1 MKPEDPVTPPSPST
15 TDLQFRVFDTL
26 SDEEKQEALQR
37 AEKIPDHPQKLLFYG
52 TRVQERLLEQSKQ
65 MMQYVEKKDIDQIG
79 DILEAFLQQLH
90 LVEPEDLLPKKR
102 GFFLRLFQ
110 RERRSTQEIISRYK
124 QAEAQIERLS
134 ARLRYAR
141 GVLISDHKLLERL
154 FEENQSYFQEMTLQV
169 AAVEA
174 KLALLEQQQALSG
187 TKRSNDRTLEEQL
200 MSQGVNEEEYMERLK
215 ERKYDLLLSR
225 QIALQ
230 CNAQI
235 RMIQHTNHTL
245 ANHIQSTVSAS
256 IPLWINQ
263 MSIAFTHIQ
272 QRANSALEQRIQQTY
287 EKVSKQQGQLLED
300 ASLTPIDALKK
311 VQLQLAETLQETL
324 QVKEH
329 GSQERAQLKN
339 SMYEAEQKLVN
350 HKPIKE

>member
-1 MKPEDPVTPPSPST
+1 MKPEDQVTPSSAST
-15 TDLQFRVFDTL
+15 TDLQFRVFDIL
-26 SDEEKQEALQR
+26 SDEEKQEAKQR
-37 AEKIPDHPQKLLFYG
+37 AEKIPDNPQKLLFYG
-52 TRVQERLLEQSKQ
+52 TRVQERLFEQSQ
-65 MMQYVEKKDIDQIG
+65 HMMQYVEKKDIDQIG
-79 DILEAFLQQLH
+79 AVLEAFLQQLH
-90 LVEPEDLLPKKR
+90 LVDPEDLLPKKR

-110 RERRSTQEIISRYK
+110 RERRSTHEVISRFK

-141 GVLISDHKLLERL
+141 GILISDHKLLERL
-154 FEENQSYFQEMTLQV
+154 FEEIQSYFQEMTLQV
-169 AAVEA
+169 AAIEE
-174 KLALLEQQQALSG
+174 KLTHLEQQALSE

-200 MSQGVNEEEYMERLK
+200 MSQKVNEEEYMKRLK

-245 ANHIQSTVSAS
+245 ANHIQSTISAS

-263 MSIAFTHIQ
+263 MSIALTHIQ
-272 QRANSALEQRIQQTY
+272 QRANSALEQRIQQTF
-287 EKVSKQQGQLLED
+287 EKVSKHQGQLLKD
-300 ASLTPIDALKK
+300 ASFTPIEALKK

-329 GSQERAQLKN
+329 GSQERAQLKSN
-339 SMYEAEQKLVN
+339 MYDAEQKLAN

>member
-1 MKPEDPVTPPSPST
+1 MKPEDQATPLPAST

-26 SDEEKQEALQR
+26 SDEEKQEAIQR
-37 AEKIPDHPQKLLFYG
+37 ADKIPDHPQKLLFYG
-52 TRVQERLLEQSKQ
+52 TRVQERLLEQSQ
-65 MMQYVEKKDIDQIG
+65 HMMKYVEKKDIDQIG
-79 DILEAFLQQLH
+79 DVLEAFLQQLH
-90 LVEPEDLLPKKR
+90 LVEPEDLLPKKQ
-102 GFFLRLFQ
+102 GFFLKLFQ
-110 RERRSTQEIISRYK
+110 RGKRSTQEIISRFK
-124 QAEAQIERLS
+124 QAEAQMDRLS

-154 FEENQSYFQEMTLQV
+154 FEENQSYFQEMTLQL
-169 AAVEA
+169 AAVEV
-174 KLALLEQQQALSG
+174 KLTQVEQQALSEA
-187 TKRSNDRTLEEQL
+187 KHSHNPTLEEKL
-200 MSQGVNEEEYMERLK
+200 MSQEVNEEEYLERLK

-263 MSIAFTHIQ
+263 MSIALTHIHEQ
-272 QRANSALEQRIQQTY
+272 ANSALEQRIQQTY
-287 EKVSKQQGQLLED
+287 EKVSKQQGQLLEE
-300 ASLTPIDALKK
+300 ASLTPIETLKK
-311 VQLQLAETLQETL
+311 VQRQLAETLQETL
-324 QVKEH
+324 EVQEH
-329 GSQERAQLKN
+329 GSQERAQLKSN
-339 SMYEAEQKLVN
+339 MYEAEQKLAN

>member
-1 MKPEDPVTPPSPST
+1 MKPEDPVIPPASST
-15 TDLQFRVFDTL
+15 TDLPFRVFDTL

-79 DILEAFLQQLH
+79 DVLEAFLQQLH
-90 LVEPEDLLPKKR
+90 LVEPEDLSPKKR
-102 GFFLRLFQ
+102 GFFLRLLQ
-110 RERRSTQEIISRYK
+110 REKRSTQEIISRFK

-154 FEENQSYFQEMTLQV
+154 FEENQLYFQEMTLQV
-169 AAVEA
+169 SAVEA
-174 KLALLEQQQALSG
+174 KLTLLEQHALTESQ
-187 TKRSNDRTLEEQL
+187 SHDRTLEEQL
-200 MSQGVNEEEYMERLK
+200 MSREVDEEEYMERLK

-272 QRANSALEQRIQQTY
+272 QRANTALEQRIQQTY
-287 EKVSKQQGQLLED
+287 EQVSKQQGQFLED
-300 ASLTPIDALKK
+300 VSLTPIDTLKK
-311 VQLQLAETLQETL
+311 VQRQLAETLQETL
-324 QVKEH
+324 QVKEQ
-329 GSQERAQLKN
+329 GSQERAQLKS

-350 HKPIKE
+350 HQPIKE

>member
-1 MKPEDPVTPPSPST
+1 MKPEDQVTPPSAST
-15 TDLQFRVFDTL
+15 IDLQFRVFDTL
-26 SDEEKQEALQR
+26 SDKEKQEAIER
-37 AEKIPDHPQKLLFYG
+37 AEKIPDNPQKLLFYG
-52 TRVQERLLEQSKQ
+52 TRVQERLLEQSQ
-65 MMQYVEKKDIDQIG
+65 HMMKYVEKKDIDQIG
-79 DILEAFLQQLH
+79 DVLEAFLQQLH
-90 LVEPEDLLPKKR
+90 LVEPEDLLPKKQ
-102 GFFLRLFQ
+102 GPFLRLFH
-110 RERRSTQEIISRYK
+110 RGKRSTQEIISRFK

-141 GVLISDHKLLERL
+141 GVLISDHKLLVRL

-174 KLALLEQQQALSG
+174 KLTQLEQQVLSEA
-187 TKRSNDRTLEEQL
+187 KHSNDRTLEEQL
-200 MSQGVNEEEYMERLK
+200 MSQEVNEEEYMERLK

-235 RMIQHTNHTL
+235 RMIQYTNHTL

-263 MSIAFTHIQ
+263 MSIALTHIQ

-300 ASLTPIDALKK
+300 ASLTPIDTFKK
-311 VQLQLAETLQETL
+311 AQRQLAETLQETL

-329 GSQERAQLKN
+329 GSQERAQLKSN
-339 SMYEAEQKLVN
+339 MYEAEQKLAN
-350 HKPIKE
+350 HQPIKE

>member
-1 MKPEDPVTPPSPST
+1 MKPEDPVTPSLAST
-15 TDLQFRVFDTL
+15 TGLQFRVFDTL
-26 SDEEKQEALQR
+26 SDEEKQEARQR
-37 AEKIPDHPQKLLFYG
+37 AEKIPVNPQKLLLYG
-52 TRVQERLLEQSKQ
+52 TRVQGRLLEQSKQ
-65 MMQYVEKKDIDQIG
+65 IMRYVEKKDIDQIG
-79 DILEAFLQQLH
+79 DVLEGFLQQLY
-90 LVEPEDLLPKKR
+90 LVKPEDLLPKKR
-102 GFFLRLFQ
+102 GFFSKLFQ
-110 RERRSTQEIISRYK
+110 RERRSTQEIISRFK
-124 QAEAQIERLS
+124 HAEAQIGRLS

-174 KLALLEQQQALSG
+174 KVAQLEQQVLSAI
-187 TKRSNDRTLEEQL
+187 KPSRNRAVEEQL
-200 MSQGVNEEEYMERLK
+200 MSQEVDDEEYMERLK

-263 MSIAFTHIQ
+263 ISIALTHLH
-272 QRANSALEQRIQQTY
+272 QRANSDLEQRVQQTY
-287 EKVSKQQGQLLED
+287 EKVSKQQGQPLED
-300 ASLTPIDALKK
+300 ASSTSVDTLKK
-311 VQLQLAETLQETL
+311 VQRQLAETLQETL

-329 GSQERAQLKN
+329 GSQERAQLKSN
-339 SMYEAEQKLVN
+339 MYEAKQQLAN

>member
-1 MKPEDPVTPPSPST
+1 MKPEDHAITPPTSN

-26 SDEEKQEALQR
+26 SDEEKKEAVQR
-37 AEKIPDHPQKLLFYG
+37 AQQIPDNPQKLLFYG
-52 TRVQERLLEQSKQ
+52 TRVQERLLEQSQQ
-65 MMQYVEKKDIDQIG
+65 MMKYVEKKDIDQIG
-79 DILEAFLQQLH
+79 DVLEAFLQQLH
-90 LVEPEDLLPKKR
+90 VVEPEDLVPKKQ
-102 GFFLRLFQ
+102 GIFLKWFQ
-110 RERRSTQEIISRYK
+110 RDKRSTQEIISRFQHAK
-124 QAEAQIERLS
+124 SQIERLS

-141 GVLISDHKLLERL
+141 GVLISDHMLLERL
-154 FEENQSYFQEMTLQV
+154 FEENQTYFQEMTMQV

-174 KLALLEQQQALSG
+174 KMSTIEQQPLAETQ
-187 TKRSNDRTLEEQL
+187 RTIEEQL
-200 MSQGVNEEEYMERLK
+200 MSQEVNEEEYVERLK

-263 MSIAFTHIQ
+263 MSIALTHIQ
-272 QRANSALEQRIQQTY
+272 QRANSALKNRIEKTY
-287 EKVSKQQGQLLED
+287 ENVSKQQGQILEE
-300 ASLTPIDALKK
+300 ASLAPIDTLKK
-311 VQLQLAETLQETL
+311 VQHQLAETLQETL

-329 GSQERAQLKN
+329 GSQERAQLKS
-339 SMYEAEQKLVN
+339 SMYEAEQQLAN
-350 HKPIKE
+350 PIKE

>member
-1 MKPEDPVTPPSPST
+1 M
-15 TDLQFRVFDTL
+15 
-26 SDEEKQEALQR
+26 
-37 AEKIPDHPQKLLFYG
+37 
-52 TRVQERLLEQSKQ
+52 
-65 MMQYVEKKDIDQIG
+65 
-79 DILEAFLQQLH
+79 
-90 LVEPEDLLPKKR
+90 
-102 GFFLRLFQ
+102 
-110 RERRSTQEIISRYK
+110 
-124 QAEAQIERLS
+124 
-134 ARLRYAR
+134 
-141 GVLISDHKLLERL
+141 LISDHKLLERL

-174 KLALLEQQQALSG
+174 KLSLLEQHALTESQ
-187 TKRSNDRTLEEQL
+187 SHDRTLEEQL
-200 MSQGVNEEEYMERLK
+200 MSREVDEEEYMERLK

-263 MSIAFTHIQ
+263 MSIAFNHIQ

-287 EKVSKQQGQLLED
+287 EQVSKQQGQLLED
-300 ASLTPIDALKK
+300 ASLTPIDTLKK
-311 VQLQLAETLQETL
+311 VQRQLAESLQETL

-329 GSQERAQLKN
+329 GSQERAQLKVACMRQ
-339 SMYEAEQKLVN
+339 SRSW
-350 HKPIKE
+350 

>member
-1 MKPEDPVTPPSPST
+1 MKPEDHIPTSSAAT
-15 TDLQFRVFDTL
+15 TDLQFQVFDTL

-37 AEKIPDHPQKLLFYG
+37 AEQIPDNPQKLLFYG
-52 TRVQERLLEQSKQ
+52 TRVQERLLEQSQQ
-65 MMQYVEKKDIDQIG
+65 MMKYVEKKDIDQIG
-79 DILEAFLQQLH
+79 DVLEAFLHQLH
-90 LVEPEDLLPKKR
+90 VVEPEDLLPKKQ
-102 GFFLRLFQ
+102 GFFSKLFR
-110 RERRSTQEIISRYK
+110 REKRSTQEIISRFQHAK
-124 QAEAQIERLS
+124 SQIERLS
-134 ARLRYAR
+134 ARLRNAK
-141 GVLISDHKLLERL
+141 GGLISDHMLLERL
-154 FEENQSYFQEMTLQV
+154 FEENQTFFQEMTLQV

-174 KLALLEQQQALSG
+174 KITTIEKQIISETEQTG
-187 TKRSNDRTLEEQL
+187 NRTIEEQL
-200 MSQGVNEEEYMERLK
+200 MSQEVNAEEYMERLK

-263 MSIAFTHIQ
+263 MSIALTHIQ
-272 QRANSALEQRIQQTY
+272 QRANSALENRIKKTY
-287 EKVSKQQGQLLED
+287 EQVSKQQGELLEE
-300 ASLTPIDALKK
+300 AAFAPIDTLKK
-311 VQLQLAETLQETL
+311 VQRQLAETLQETL

-339 SMYEAEQKLVN
+339 RMYEAEQQLTN
-350 HKPIKE
+350 HQPIKE

>member
-1 MKPEDPVTPPSPST
+1 MKPEDHVIPSTAST

-26 SDEEKQEALQR
+26 SDEEKQKAVQR
-37 AEKIPDHPQKLLFYG
+37 AKQIPDNPQKLLFYG
-52 TRVQERLLEQSKQ
+52 TRVQERLLEQSQQ
-65 MMQYVEKKDIDQIG
+65 MMKYVEKKDIDQIG
-79 DILEAFLQQLH
+79 DVLEAFLQQLDV
-90 LVEPEDLLPKKR
+90 VEPEDLLPKKQ
-102 GFFLRLFQ
+102 GFFLKLFQ
-110 RERRSTQEIISRYK
+110 RNKRSTQEILSRFQHAK
-124 QAEAQIERLS
+124 SQIERLS

-141 GVLISDHKLLERL
+141 GVLISDHMLLERL
-154 FEENQSYFQEMTLQV
+154 FEENQTYFQEMTMQV

-174 KLALLEQQQALSG
+174 KMTTLEQKETQHSG
-187 TKRSNDRTLEEQL
+187 HQTIEEQL
-200 MSQGVNEEEYMERLK
+200 MSQEVNEDEYVERLK

-263 MSIAFTHIQ
+263 MSIALTHIQ
-272 QRANSALEQRIQQTY
+272 QRANSALEKRIQKTY
-287 EKVSKQQGQLLED
+287 ENVSKQQGQILEE
-300 ASLTPIDALKK
+300 ASLAPIDKLKM
-311 VQLQLAETLQETL
+311 VQRQLAETLQETL

-329 GSQERAQLKN
+329 GSQERAQLKS
-339 SMYEAEQKLVN
+339 SMYEAEQQLAN
-350 HKPIKE
+350 QPIKE

>member
-1 MKPEDPVTPPSPST
+1 MQPEDPVIPPATST
-15 TDLQFRVFDTL
+15 TDLPFRVFDTL

-52 TRVQERLLEQSKQ
+52 TLVQERLLEQSKQ

-79 DILEAFLQQLH
+79 DVLEAFLQQLH

-110 RERRSTQEIISRYK
+110 REKRSTQEIISRFK

-174 KLALLEQQQALSG
+174 KLTLLEQHALTESQ
-187 TKRSNDRTLEEQL
+187 SHDRTLEEQL
-200 MSQGVNEEEYMERLK
+200 MSREVDEEEYMERLK

-263 MSIAFTHIQ
+263 MSIAFNHIQ

-287 EKVSKQQGQLLED
+287 EQVSKQQGQLLED
-300 ASLTPIDALKK
+300 ASLTPIDTLKK
-311 VQLQLAETLQETL
+311 VQRQLAETLQETL

-329 GSQERAQLKN
+329 GSQERAQLKS
-339 SMYEAEQKLVN
+339 SMHEAEQKLVN

>member
-1 MKPEDPVTPPSPST
+1 MKPEDHAITPPTPN

-26 SDEEKQEALQR
+26 SDEEKKEAVQR
-37 AEKIPDHPQKLLFYG
+37 AQQIPDNPQKLLFYG
-52 TRVQERLLEQSKQ
+52 TRVQERLLEQSQQ
-65 MMQYVEKKDIDQIG
+65 MMKYVEKKDIDQIG
-79 DILEAFLQQLH
+79 DVLEAFLQQLH
-90 LVEPEDLLPKKR
+90 VVEPEDLVPKKQSI
-102 GFFLRLFQ
+102 FLKWFQ
-110 RERRSTQEIISRYK
+110 RDKRSTQEIISRFQHAK
-124 QAEAQIERLS
+124 SQIERLS

-141 GVLISDHKLLERL
+141 GVLISDHMLLERL
-154 FEENQSYFQEMTLQV
+154 FEENQTYFQELTMQV

-174 KLALLEQQQALSG
+174 KMSTLEQQPLSE
-187 TKRSNDRTLEEQL
+187 TQLSVERTIEEQL
-200 MSQGVNEEEYMERLK
+200 MSQEVNEEEYVERLK

-263 MSIAFTHIQ
+263 MSIALTHIQ
-272 QRANSALEQRIQQTY
+272 QRANSALENRIQKTY
-287 EKVSKQQGQLLED
+287 ENVSKQQGQNLEE
-300 ASLTPIDALKK
+300 ASLAPIDTLKK
-311 VQLQLAETLQETL
+311 VQRQLAETLQETL

-329 GSQERAQLKN
+329 GSQERAQLKS
-339 SMYEAEQKLVN
+339 SMYEAEQQLAN
-350 HKPIKE
+350 PIKE

>member
-1 MKPEDPVTPPSPST
+1 MKPEDHIPTSSAAT
-15 TDLQFRVFDTL
+15 TDLQFQVFDTL

-37 AEKIPDHPQKLLFYG
+37 AEQIPDNPQKLLFYG
-52 TRVQERLLEQSKQ
+52 TRVQERLLEQSQQ
-65 MMQYVEKKDIDQIG
+65 MMKYVEKKDIDQIG
-79 DILEAFLQQLH
+79 DVLEAFLHQLH
-90 LVEPEDLLPKKR
+90 VVEPEDLLPKKQ
-102 GFFLRLFQ
+102 GFFSKLFR
-110 RERRSTQEIISRYK
+110 REKRSTQEIISRFQHAK
-124 QAEAQIERLS
+124 SQIERLS
-134 ARLRYAR
+134 ARLRYAK
-141 GVLISDHKLLERL
+141 GGLISDHMLLERL
-154 FEENQSYFQEMTLQV
+154 FEENQTFFQEMTLQV

-174 KLALLEQQQALSG
+174 KITTLEKQIISETEQTG
-187 TKRSNDRTLEEQL
+187 NRTIEEQL
-200 MSQGVNEEEYMERLK
+200 MSQEVNAEEYMERLK

-263 MSIAFTHIQ
+263 MSIALTYIQ
-272 QRANSALEQRIQQTY
+272 QRANSALENRIKKTY
-287 EKVSKQQGQLLED
+287 EKVSKQQGELLEE
-300 ASLTPIDALKK
+300 AAFAPIDTLKK
-311 VQLQLAETLQETL
+311 VQRQLAETLQETL

-339 SMYEAEQKLVN
+339 SMYEAEQQLTN
-350 HKPIKE
+350 HQPIKE

>member
-1 MKPEDPVTPPSPST
+1 MKPEDPVIPTAPST
-15 TDLQFRVFDTL
+15 TDLPFRVFDTL

-79 DILEAFLQQLH
+79 DVLEAFLQQLH

-110 RERRSTQEIISRYK
+110 REKRSTQEIISRFK

-154 FEENQSYFQEMTLQV
+154 FGENQSYFQEMTLQV

-174 KLALLEQQQALSG
+174 KLTLLERHALTES
-187 TKRSNDRTLEEQL
+187 TQSHDRTLEEQL
-200 MSQGVNEEEYMERLK
+200 MSREVDEGEYMERLK

-263 MSIAFTHIQ
+263 MSIAFNHIQ

-287 EKVSKQQGQLLED
+287 EQVSKQQGQLLED
-300 ASLTPIDALKK
+300 ASLTPIDTLKK
-311 VQLQLAETLQETL
+311 VQRQLAETLQETL

-329 GSQERAQLKN
+329 GSQERAQLKS

>member
-1 MKPEDPVTPPSPST
+1 MKPEDPVIPPAPST
-15 TDLQFRVFDTL
+15 TDLPFRVFDTL

-37 AEKIPDHPQKLLFYG
+37 AEKIPGHPQKLLFYG

-65 MMQYVEKKDIDQIG
+65 MMQYVEKKDIEQIG
-79 DILEAFLQQLH
+79 DVLESFLQQLH

-102 GFFLRLFQ
+102 GFFSRLFQ
-110 RERRSTQEIISRYK
+110 REKRSTQEIISRFK

-174 KLALLEQQQALSG
+174 KLTLLEQHALTESH
-187 TKRSNDRTLEEQL
+187 SHDRRLEEQL
-200 MSQGVNEEEYMERLK
+200 MSREVDEEEYMERLK

-263 MSIAFTHIQ
+263 MSIAFNHIQ

-287 EKVSKQQGQLLED
+287 EQVSKQQGQLLED
-300 ASLTPIDALKK
+300 ASLTPIDTLKK
-311 VQLQLAETLQETL
+311 VQRQLAETLRETL

-329 GSQERAQLKN
+329 GNQERAQLKS
-339 SMYEAEQKLVN
+339 SMHEAEQKLVN

>member
-1 MKPEDPVTPPSPST
+1 MKQEDHIPTSSTAT
-15 TDLQFRVFDTL
+15 TDLQFQVFDTL

-37 AEKIPDHPQKLLFYG
+37 AEQIPDNPQKLLFYG
-52 TRVQERLLEQSKQ
+52 TRVQERLLEQSQQ
-65 MMQYVEKKDIDQIG
+65 MMKYVEKKDIDQIG
-79 DILEAFLQQLH
+79 DVLEDFLHQLH
-90 LVEPEDLLPKKR
+90 VVEPEDLLPKKQ
-102 GFFLRLFQ
+102 GFFSKLFR
-110 RERRSTQEIISRYK
+110 REKRSTQEIISRFQHAK
-124 QAEAQIERLS
+124 SQIERLS
-134 ARLRYAR
+134 ARLRYAK
-141 GVLISDHKLLERL
+141 GGLISDHMLLERL
-154 FEENQSYFQEMTLQV
+154 FEENQTFFQEMTLQV

-174 KLALLEQQQALSG
+174 KMTDLEKQIISETEQTG
-187 TKRSNDRTLEEQL
+187 NRTIEEQL
-200 MSQGVNEEEYMERLK
+200 MSQEVNAEEYMERLK

-263 MSIAFTHIQ
+263 MSIALTHIQ
-272 QRANSALEQRIQQTY
+272 QRANSALENRIKKTY
-287 EKVSKQQGQLLED
+287 EQVSKQQGELLEE
-300 ASLTPIDALKK
+300 AAFAPIDTLKK
-311 VQLQLAETLQETL
+311 VQHQLAETLQETL

-339 SMYEAEQKLVN
+339 RMYEAEQQLTN
-350 HKPIKE
+350 HQPIKE

>member
-1 MKPEDPVTPPSPST
+1 MKPEDHITPSLTST
-15 TDLQFRVFDTL
+15 TGLQFRVFDTL

-37 AEKIPDHPQKLLFYG
+37 AENIPENQQKLLLYG
-52 TRVQERLLEQSKQ
+52 MRVQQRLLEQSQQ
-65 MMQYVEKKDIDQIG
+65 MMNYVEKKDIDQIG
-79 DILEAFLQQLH
+79 DVLEAFLQQLR
-90 LVEPEDLLPKKR
+90 LVEPEDLLPKKQ
-102 GFFLRLFQ
+102 GFFSRLFK
-110 RERRSTQEIISRYK
+110 RERRSIQEIVSRFK

-141 GVLISDHKLLERL
+141 NVLISDHKLLDRL
-154 FEENQSYFQEMTLQV
+154 FEENQLFFQEMTLQV
-169 AAVEA
+169 AAAEA
-174 KLALLEQQQALSG
+174 KLEYIEQQVLPA
-187 TKRSNDRTLEEQL
+187 TKRFGDRTLEEQL
-200 MSQGVNEEEYMERLK
+200 MNQKVDYEEYMERLR

-263 MSIAFTHIQ
+263 MSIALTHIH
-272 QRANSALEQRIQQTY
+272 QRANSALEQRIHQTY
-287 EKVSKQQGQLLED
+287 ENISKHQE
-300 ASLTPIDALKK
+300 SLHEGAFLKPVDTLKK
-311 VQLQLAETLQETL
+311 IQLQLAETLQETL
-324 QVKEH
+324 QVQEN
-329 GSQERAQLKN
+329 GSQVRAQLKSN
-339 SMYEAEQKLVN
+339 MHEAEQQLAN

>member
-1 MKPEDPVTPPSPST
+1 MKPEDQVTSASTST

-26 SDEEKQEALQR
+26 SDEEKQEAIHR
-37 AEKIPDHPQKLLFYG
+37 AEKIPDHPQKLLLYG
-52 TRVQERLLEQSKQ
+52 TRVQERLLEQSQ
-65 MMQYVEKKDIDQIG
+65 HMMKYVEKKDIDQIG
-79 DILEAFLQQLH
+79 DVLEAFLQQLH
-90 LVEPEDLLPKKR
+90 LVEPEDLLPKKQA
-102 GFFLRLFQ
+102 FFLKLFQ
-110 RERRSTQEIISRYK
+110 RGKRSTQEIISRFK

-174 KLALLEQQQALSG
+174 KLTQLEQQVLSEA
-187 TKRSNDRTLEEQL
+187 KHSNDRTLEEQL
-200 MSQGVNEEEYMERLK
+200 MSQEVNEEEYMERLK

-263 MSIAFTHIQ
+263 MSIALTHIQ

-300 ASLTPIDALKK
+300 ASLTPIDTLKK
-311 VQLQLAETLQETL
+311 VQHQLAETLQETL

-339 SMYEAEQKLVN
+339 NMYEAEQKLAN
-350 HKPIKE
+350 HQPIKE

>member
-1 MKPEDPVTPPSPST
+1 MKPEDHIRSSTAST

-26 SDEEKQEALQR
+26 SDEEKQEAIQR
-37 AEKIPDHPQKLLFYG
+37 AEQIPDNPQKLLFYG
-52 TRVQERLLEQSKQ
+52 TRVQEQLLEQSQQ
-65 MMQYVEKKDIDQIG
+65 MMKYVEKKDIDQIG
-79 DILEAFLQQLH
+79 DVLEAFLHQLH
-90 LVEPEDLLPKKR
+90 IVEPEDLLPKKQ
-102 GFFLRLFQ
+102 GFFLKLFQ
-110 RERRSTQEIISRYK
+110 REKRSTQEIISRFQHAK
-124 QAEAQIERLS
+124 SQIERLS
-134 ARLRYAR
+134 ARLRYAK
-141 GVLISDHKLLERL
+141 GGLISDHMLLERL
-154 FEENQSYFQEMTLQV
+154 FEENQTYFQEMTMQV

-174 KLALLEQQQALSG
+174 KMTTLEKQIISETQHIG
-187 TKRSNDRTLEEQL
+187 NRTIEEQL
-200 MSQGVNEEEYMERLK
+200 MSQEFNAEEYMERLK

-263 MSIAFTHIQ
+263 MSIALTHIQ
-272 QRANSALEQRIQQTY
+272 QRANSALQNRIQKTY
-287 EKVSKQQGQLLED
+287 EKVSKQQGELLEE
-300 ASLTPIDALKK
+300 AAFAPIDTLKK
-311 VQLQLAETLQETL
+311 VQRQLAETLQETL

-339 SMYEAEQKLVN
+339 SMFEAEQQLTN
-350 HKPIKE
+350 HQPIKE